1 MWSTSTHIPAPS
13 TNKTDLPEARHVY
26 SGVLAASLALGT
38 PFERS
43 VLLANCAE
51 VLAASGN
58 AVAPSCP
65 PLEDIEA
72 AADALE
78 AHSDGE

>member
-13 TNKTDLPEARHVY
+13 TNKSDLPEARHVY
-26 SGVLAASLALGT
+26 AGVLAASLALGT
-38 PFERS
+38 AFERS

-65 PLEDIEA
+65 PLEEIEA

-78 AHSDGE
+78 AQADGE